1 MDDWLEWA
9 KIAGGVL
16 GAGSVATAAKLYH
29 DRIVAGKNTEL
40 LIKDAEIA
48 RMRADLAK
56 AETRARNAGEDTTS
70 DQRDLGKLRQQL
82 TDLVEQL
89 AKTMN
94 AQAASL
100 YVPIFTVRDDDA
112 HFPRGFAFV
121 AVHNND
127 AAAAAAILKMKL
139 VETWTMV
146 GECWAKGAVIGD
158 NELQAN
164 VRHVASYDK
173 QSGFVPVHTLVA
185 PVHWQNRQVGVI
197 QLFNKLA
204 PGNTD
209 VIDLNGFDADDRKT
223 LAHALQDG
231 SDAGIA
237 AKTGQFQANRD
248 CARFL
253 GLQGEV
259 NLENAAIM
267 YVDLTRSSSIFNE
280 LALVDAARLINRFN
294 EHVYQR
300 ISPFNAVVEKFSG
313 DGTLVRFHYA
323 GVDTDTPASSPAFR
337 ALCAAADLVGDFKEF
352 KTRHWKSLAN
362 DVAGSVKLRISIAL
376 GPVISTNVG
385 PRQFQVPTVM
395 GQCVNRAAK
404 LIAHAPRDRDVVLV
418 DDHVR
423 KALMQ
428 VDRTHAEALREFH
441 DWADPVAAKSASL
454 ADHQYFEVA
463 IEPFRLAAAEL
474 RLGPSLR
481 V

>member
-48 RMRADLAK
+48 RVRADLAK
-56 AETRARNAGEDTTS
+56 AEARAKSAGEDATP
-70 DQRDLGKLRQQL
+70 DQRDLSKLREQL
-82 TDLVEQL
+82 SDLVEQL
-89 AKTMN
+89 ARTMN

-100 YVPIFTVRDDDA
+100 YVPIFPARDEDV

-121 AVHNND
+121 AVYNTD
-127 AAAAAAILKMKL
+127 PAAAAAILKMKL
-139 VETWTMV
+139 VETWTIV
-146 GECWAKGAVIGD
+146 GECWSKGTVIGD
-158 NELQAN
+158 NQLQAN

-197 QLFNKLA
+197 QLFNKLV
-204 PGNTD
+204 PGNVD
-209 VIDLNGFDADDRKT
+209 AIDLNGFDADDRKT
-223 LAHALQDG
+223 LATALQDNG
-231 SDAGIA
+231 TDASIA
-237 AKTGQFQANRD
+237 ARTAQFQANRD

-267 YVDLTRSSSIFNE
+267 YVDLTRSSSIFHE

-300 ISPFNAVVEKFSG
+300 ISPFGAVVEKFSG

-352 KTRHWKSLAN
+352 KARHW
-362 DVAGSVKLRISIAL
+362 
-376 GPVISTNVG
+376 
-385 PRQFQVPTVM
+385 
-395 GQCVNRAAK
+395 
-404 LIAHAPRDRDVVLV
+404 
-418 DDHVR
+418 
-423 KALMQ
+423 
-428 VDRTHAEALREFH
+428 
-441 DWADPVAAKSASL
+441 
-454 ADHQYFEVA
+454 
-463 IEPFRLAAAEL
+463 
-474 RLGPSLR
+474 
-481 V
+481 